1 MVFGLEGLDAVGKIT
16 KIIEKLMND
25 AGVREKFAATGSL
38 SGLVR
43 LEEYEIEFTLRRRAD
58 E

>member
-1 MVFGLEGLDAVGKIT
+1 MFGLEGLDAVGRIAD
-16 KIIEKLMND
+16 IVERLMND
-25 AGVREKFAATGSL
+25 SGVREKFAEKGKI

-43 LEEYEIEFTLRRRAD
+43 LEEYEIAFTLRRRTD

>member
-1 MVFGLEGLDAVGKIT
+1 MVFGLEGLDAVGKIAN
-16 KIIEKLMND
+16 IIEKLMGD
-25 AGVREKFAATGSL
+25 SDIREKFAATGSL

-43 LEEYEIEFTLRRRAD
+43 LEEYEIEFTLRRRG